1 MNTMAKNAQR
11 ISKHKEMKIR
21 CKIKPNSKK
30 GNLIQKLQDET
41 GEFFEIFVREPAIE
55 GKANLAVIKLL
66 AEEFG
71 VSKLMFNSQFIYL
84 QNTYFKSILIV
95 YKS

>member
-1 MNTMAKNAQR
+1 MVKSEQKT
-11 ISKHKEMKIR
+11 SKLSKMKIR

-30 GNLIQKLQDET
+30 GNLIQKSQDES

-71 VSKLMFNSQFIYL
+71 VSKSRVSLKTGIKSR
-84 QNTYFKSILIV
+84 FKIFEIE
-95 YKS
+95 K

>member
-1 MNTMAKNAQR
+1 
-11 ISKHKEMKIR
+11 MKIR

-30 GNLIQKLQDET
+30 GNLIKRSQDEN

-66 AEEFG
+66 SKEFG
-71 VSKLMFNSQFIYL
+71 ISKSRVSLKTGIKSR
-84 QNTYFKSILIV
+84 FKIFEIE
-95 YKS
+95 K

>member
-1 MNTMAKNAQR
+1 MKSEQK
-11 ISKHKEMKIR
+11 ISKLSKMKIR

-30 GNLIQKLQDET
+30 GNLIQKSQDES
-41 GEFFEIFVREPAIE
+41 GEFFEIFIREPAIE

-71 VSKLMFNSQFIYL
+71 VSKSRVSLKTGIKSR
-84 QNTYFKSILIV
+84 FKIFEIE
-95 YKS
+95 K

>member
-1 MNTMAKNAQR
+1 MVKNVQK
-11 ISKHKEMKIR
+11 ISKRREMKIR

-30 GNLIQKLQDET
+30 GNLIQKSQDEN

-66 AEEFG
+66 ANEFD
-71 VSKLMFNSQFIYL
+71 VSKSRVSLKTGTKSR
-84 QNTYFKSILIV
+84 FKIFEIDV
-95 YKS
+95 

>member
-1 MNTMAKNAQR
+1 MVKSEQKT
-11 ISKHKEMKIR
+11 SKLSKMKIR

-30 GNLIQKLQDET
+30 GNLIQKSQDET

-66 AEEFG
+66 AKEFD
-71 VSKLMFNSQFIYL
+71 VSKSRVSLKTGTKSR
-84 QNTYFKSILIV
+84 FKIFEIE
-95 YKS
+95 K

>member
-1 MNTMAKNAQR
+1 MAKSEQKT
-11 ISKHKEMKIR
+11 SKLSKMKIR

-30 GNLIQKLQDET
+30 GNLIKKSQDEN
-41 GEFFEIFVREPAIE
+41 GEFFEIFIREPAIE

-71 VSKLMFNSQFIYL
+71 VSKSRVSLRTGVKSR
-84 QNTYFKSILIV
+84 FKIFEIE
-95 YKS
+95 K

>member
-1 MNTMAKNAQR
+1 MVKNVQK
-11 ISKHKEMKIR
+11 ISKRREMKIR

-30 GNLIQKLQDET
+30 GNLIQKSQDEN

-66 AEEFG
+66 AKEFD
-71 VSKLMFNSQFIYL
+71 VSKSRVSLKTGTKSR
-84 QNTYFKSILIV
+84 FKIFEIDV
-95 YKS
+95 